1 MGLSGGR
8 AATSVRVRVGAVE
21 LFNTSWGENVNPRD
35 NSKLAEL
42 SATGEEEG
50 DALILRLA
58 SGEPRGEG
66 WSPDLHEAAEEGHGR
81 WHRSLRA
88 VTLMRT
94 LMSSPR
100 VMWAQDG
107 AI

>member
-1 MGLSGGR
+1 MNFSTL
-8 AATSVRVRVGAVE
+8 
-21 LFNTSWGENVNPRD
+21 SWGENVNPRD

-50 DALILRLA
+50 DVLILRLA

-94 LMSSPR
+94 LMSSSR